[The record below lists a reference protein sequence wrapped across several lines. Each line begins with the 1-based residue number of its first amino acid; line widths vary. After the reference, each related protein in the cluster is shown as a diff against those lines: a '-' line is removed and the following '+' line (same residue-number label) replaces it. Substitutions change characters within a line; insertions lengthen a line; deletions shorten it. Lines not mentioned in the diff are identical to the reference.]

1 MNTRVGPM
9 VKSLVYLFP
18 SSHYVLL
25 SLFLFIGL
33 ELLFVIHQ
41 WLFLLFF
48 IFLAILIIG
57 IFLIRSEEGEQFHPT
72 QTILPALAALGFA
85 ALAIYLPLTIYLHVY
100 FLICAV
106 LFFTILKHG
115 AKQAY
120 PTWNMVI
127 SLAVLF
133 AVIAPAIGWRYTLYT
148 PVWTT
153 LALIFPLITLTAF
166 QSLLRYTKTTG
177 EAGILSLTLSFTL
190 AQVVWILQFLPLHFI
205 VQAGFIVALY
215 YIATQMVILSIER
228 TLTRRSIM
236 EYSLVG
242 VVAILILAT
251 TAYWS

>member
-33 ELLFVIHQ
+33 ELLFVIHN

-57 IFLIRSEEGEQFHPT
+57 IFLIRSEEGKQFHPT
-72 QTILPALAALGFA
+72 QTILPTLAALGFA
-85 ALAIYLPLTIYLHVY
+85 ALAIYLPLTAYLHIY
-100 FLICAV
+100 FLLCVI
-106 LFFTILKHG
+106 LFFYILKHG

-133 AVIAPAIGWRYTLYT
+133 AVIAPAIGWRFTLYT

-153 LALIFPLITLTAF
+153 LALIFPLISLVAF
-166 QSLLRYTKTTG
+166 QTLLRYTKTPG
-177 EAGILSLTLSFTL
+177 EAGIIALSLGFTL

-205 VQAGFIVALY
+205 VQAGLIVALY
-215 YIATQMVILSIER
+215 HIATQLVILVIER
-228 TLTRRSIM
+228 NISRRSII

-242 VVAILILAT
+242 IGAIVILAT